1 MAVKVSIKKKLIL
14 AYFLLV
20 ILPMITM
27 VFVVTVVNS
36 PDLDRLEGGFN
47 QLDKQLERV
56 VYSDVLKDLQEIQT
70 HSPASFKD
78 QAFLESFFKA
88 HDRVMRMTVSDGSH
102 VIYQKDITNTIKQIS
117 SHELI
122 VEELEILVGDDII
135 HMELTVLPLNL
146 MISGSEIKDIINMRF
161 KWGLLSYLTVH
172 LFFIGYVLKY
182 FLIPFRDLKNVA
194 NKVSR
199 KEYDFEVD
207 TSRNDEIGE
216 TFRAFEGMRQ
226 SIQSYETSRKEF
238 VANIS
243 HDLKTPITALKGY
256 ISAIS
261 DGVADTPEKMN
272 RYLEIMDRNVV
283 HLDQLV
289 DDLLLHSK
297 LDVDQVQFDMRE
309 IEYNKYL
316 DYLIDDI
323 RLDLE
328 PKGIVV
334 TWNDETNETVI
345 CKIDAFKL
353 RRVILNIVD
362 NAVKHFNKEDKRLS
376 LKLFIENK
384 EAVLIIEDNGKGI
397 AKEELDLVF
406 ERFYRTDSSR
416 NTSIG
421 GSGLGLAI
429 SKQMIHKHGGSI
441 KAHSE
446 LGVFTSVEVRL
457 PVVSQ

>member
-36 PDLDRLEGGFN
+36 PDMDRLEGGFN

-70 HSPASFKD
+70 HSPESFKD
-78 QAFLESFFKA
+78 QVFLESFFKA
-88 HDRVMRMTVSDGSH
+88 HDRVMRMTVSDGSQ

-376 LKLFIENK
+376 LKLLIENK